1 MTAPTTAPAHPV
13 AAHPAGS
20 SESVD
25 TAAQPGCPACPHP
38 MAEHDPIGVRFCAA
52 TEARAL
58 DRGCVCRIG

>member
-1 MTAPTTAPAHPV
+1 MTAPTTVPTHPV
-13 AAHPAGS
+13 AGS
-20 SESVD
+20 SDPVGTVD